1 MKIRHILIT
10 CILLAM
16 LSPLMC
22 SCINDDE
29 SLRVQYNVGVRL
41 ATKSGELLP
50 DSVAGSVHAY
60 MFIGGRYSH
69 EVSREPDG
77 RYYLCFDNRQAMR
90 LVAVGLGS
98 GDSVSLV
105 PPVVGDSL
113 GSVCAR
119 LRYAGASRSLS
130 GSAGTITE
138 VTPMSYICYGGFSYS
153 PGDALRDSS
162 FATLTM
168 MNKNVRIH
176 VVIRNLLSQMGTGN
190 YSVKLGGFRS
200 ALAFDGSIK
209 GDSVVYK
216 PHGGFDSNGVFS
228 TDVINAMPT
237 AEGESVTF
245 TLYKNDNPIFKRTT
259 DSSGA
264 PITLSPEDDK
274 AIVVDVGVMGVN
286 LRVMPWSEVN
296 SGTVFN

>member
-16 LSPLMC
+16 LPPLIC

-41 ATKSGELLP
+41 TTRTGEVLP

-77 RYYLCFDNRQAMR
+77 RYYLCFDNRQTMR

-98 GDSVSLV
+98 GDSVQLV

-119 LRYAGASRSLS
+119 LRRLGDSRSATRA
-130 GSAGTITE
+130 AGTITE
-138 VTPMSYICYGGFSYS
+138 ITPMSYICYGSFSYT

-176 VVIRNLLSQMGTGN
+176 VVIRNLLSQMGPGN
-190 YSVKLGGFRS
+190 YTVKLEGFRS
-200 ALAFDGSIK
+200 ALAFDGTIK
-209 GDSVVYK
+209 GDSVVYE
-216 PHGGFDSNGVFS
+216 PHGGFNSDGVFS
-228 TDVINAMPT
+228 TDIINALPT
-237 AEGESVTF
+237 ANGENVTF
-245 TLYKNDNPIFKRTT
+245 TLYKNDNPIFKSTT
-259 DSSGA
+259 DSSGD
-264 PITLSPEDDK
+264 PIILSPEDDK
-274 AIVVDVGVMGVN
+274 AIVVDVGKRGVN
-286 LRVMPWSEVN
+286 INVMPWSDVN
-296 SGTVFN
+296 NGTIFY

>member
-41 ATKSGELLP
+41 TTRTGEVLP

-60 MFIGGRYSH
+60 MFIEGRYSH

-77 RYYLCFDNRQAMR
+77 RYYLCFDNRQTMR

-98 GDSVSLV
+98 SDSVQLV
-105 PPVVGDSL
+105 PPVLGDSL

-119 LRYAGASRSLS
+119 LRNYGESRSATRTS
-130 GSAGTITE
+130 GTITE
-138 VTPMSYICYGGFSYS
+138 ITPMSYICYGGFSYS

-162 FATLTM
+162 FATLVM

-176 VVIRNLLSQMGTGN
+176 VVIRNLLSQMGAGN
-190 YSVKLGGFRS
+190 YTVKLEGFRS

-209 GDSVVYK
+209 GDSVVYE

-228 TDVINAMPT
+228 TDIINAMPT
-237 AEGESVTF
+237 AEGDSVTF

-259 DSSGA
+259 DSYGA

-296 SGTVFN
+296 SGTVFY

>member
-1 MKIRHILIT
+1 
-10 CILLAM
+10 M
-16 LSPLMC
+16 LPPLVS

-41 ATKSGELLP
+41 ATRSGEVLP

-60 MFIGGRYSH
+60 MFIDGRYSH

-77 RYYLCFDNRQAMR
+77 RYYLCFDNRQTMR

-98 GDSVSLV
+98 GDSVQLV
-105 PPVVGDSL
+105 PPVLGDSL
-113 GSVCAR
+113 SSVCAR
-119 LRYAGASRSLS
+119 LRNSGASRSVS

-138 VTPMSYICYGGFSYS
+138 VTPMSYICYGDFSYS

-168 MNKNVRIH
+168 ENKNVRIH
-176 VVIRNLLSQMGTGN
+176 IVIRNLLSQMGEGN
-190 YSVKLGGFRS
+190 YTVKIEGFRS

-209 GDSVVYK
+209 GDSVVYE

-228 TDVINAMPT
+228 TDIINALPT
-237 AEGESVTF
+237 ANGEKVTF

-259 DSSGA
+259 DSSGD

-274 AIVVDVGVMGVN
+274 AIVVDVGKMGVN
-286 LRVMPWSEVN
+286 INVMPWSDVN
-296 SGTVFN
+296 SGTIFY

>member
-1 MKIRHILIT
+1 MKIRQILIT

-16 LSPLMC
+16 LPPLIS

-41 ATKSGELLP
+41 TTRTGEVLP

-77 RYYLCFDNRQAMR
+77 RYYLCFDNRQRMR

-98 GDSVSLV
+98 GDSVQLV
-105 PPVVGDSL
+105 PPVLGDSL
-113 GSVCAR
+113 GSICAR
-119 LRYAGASRSLS
+119 LRRLGDSRS
-130 GSAGTITE
+130 ATRATDAITE
-138 VTPMSYICYGGFSYS
+138 ITPMSYICYGDFSYT

-168 MNKNVRIH
+168 TNKNVRIH
-176 VVIRNLLSQMGTGN
+176 IVIRNLLSQMGAGN
-190 YSVKLGGFRS
+190 YTVKLQGFRS

-209 GDSVVYK
+209 GDSVVYE
-216 PHGGFDSNGVFS
+216 PHGGFNSDGVFS
-228 TDVINAMPT
+228 TDIINALPT
-237 AEGESVTF
+237 ANGENVTF
-245 TLYKNDNPIFKRTT
+245 TLYKNDNPIFKSTT

-274 AIVVDVGVMGVN
+274 TIVVDVGKMGVN
-286 LRVMPWSEVN
+286 INVMPWSDVN
-296 SGTVFN
+296 NGTIFY

>member
-16 LSPLMC
+16 LSPLIS

-41 ATKSGELLP
+41 TTRTGEVLP

-60 MFIGGRYSH
+60 MFIGGRYSN
-69 EVSREPDG
+69 EVAREPDG
-77 RYYLCFDNRQAMR
+77 RYYLCFDNRQTMR

-98 GDSVSLV
+98 SDSVQLV
-105 PPVVGDSL
+105 PPVLGDSL
-113 GSVCAR
+113 SSVCAR
-119 LRYAGASRSLS
+119 LRRLGDSRS
-130 GSAGTITE
+130 ATRAADAITE
-138 VTPMSYICYGGFSYS
+138 ITPMSYICYGSFSYT

-176 VVIRNLLSQMGTGN
+176 IVIRNLLSQMGAGN
-190 YSVKLGGFRS
+190 YTVKLQGFRS

-209 GDSVVYK
+209 GDSVVYE
-216 PHGGFDSNGVFS
+216 PHGGFNSDGVFS
-228 TDVINAMPT
+228 TDIINALPT
-237 AEGESVTF
+237 ANGENVTF
-245 TLYKNDNPIFKRTT
+245 TLYKNDNPIFKSTT
-259 DSSGA
+259 DSSGI

-274 AIVVDVGVMGVN
+274 AIVVDVGKMGVN
-286 LRVMPWSEVN
+286 INVMPWSDVN
-296 SGTVFN
+296 NGTIFY

>member
-16 LSPLMC
+16 LPPLIC
-22 SCINDDE
+22 SCINDDD

-41 ATKSGELLP
+41 ATRTGEVLP

-77 RYYLCFDNRQAMR
+77 RYYLCFDNRQTMR

-98 GDSVSLV
+98 GDSVQLV
-105 PPVVGDSL
+105 PPVLGDSL
-113 GSVCAR
+113 SSICAR
-119 LRYAGASRSLS
+119 LRRLGDSRSASR
-130 GSAGTITE
+130 AVDAITE
-138 VTPMSYICYGGFSYS
+138 ITPMSYICYGSFSYT

-176 VVIRNLLSQMGTGN
+176 VVIRNLLSQMGPGN
-190 YSVKLGGFRS
+190 YTVKLEGFRS

-209 GDSVVYK
+209 GDSVVYE
-216 PHGGFDSNGVFS
+216 PHGGFNSDGVFS
-228 TDVINAMPT
+228 TDIINALPT
-237 AEGESVTF
+237 ANGENVTF
-245 TLYKNDNPIFKRTT
+245 TLYKNDNPIFKSNT
-259 DSSGA
+259 DSSGD
-264 PITLSPEDDK
+264 PIILSPEDDK
-274 AIVVDVGVMGVN
+274 AIVVDVGKMGVN
-286 LRVMPWSEVN
+286 INVMPWSDVN
-296 SGTVFN
+296 NGTIFY

>member
-16 LSPLMC
+16 LAPLMC

-41 ATKSGELLP
+41 ATRSGEVLP

-69 EVSREPDG
+69 EVSRELDG
-77 RYYLCFDNRQAMR
+77 RYYLCFDNRQTMR

-98 GDSVSLV
+98 GDSVQLV
-105 PPVVGDSL
+105 PPVLGDSL
-113 GSVCAR
+113 SSICAR
-119 LRYAGASRSLS
+119 LRRLGDSRS
-130 GSAGTITE
+130 ATRAADAITE
-138 VTPMSYICYGGFSYS
+138 ITPMSYICYGGFSYT

-168 MNKNVRIH
+168 TNKNVRIH
-176 VVIRNLLSQMGTGN
+176 IVIRNLLSQMGAGN
-190 YSVKLGGFRS
+190 YTVKLQGFRS

-209 GDSVVYK
+209 GDSVVYE
-216 PHGGFDSNGVFS
+216 PHGGFNSDGVFS
-228 TDVINAMPT
+228 TDIINALPT
-237 AEGESVTF
+237 NGENVTF
-245 TLYKNDNPIFKRTT
+245 TLYKNDNPIFKSNT

-274 AIVVDVGVMGVN
+274 AIVVDVGKMGVN
-286 LRVMPWSEVN
+286 INVMPWSDVN
-296 SGTVFN
+296 NGTIYY

>member
-16 LSPLMC
+16 LVPLVC

-41 ATKSGELLP
+41 ATRSGGLLP

-60 MFIGGRYSH
+60 MFVDGRYSH

-105 PPVVGDSL
+105 SPVVGDSL

-119 LRYAGASRSLS
+119 LRYPGASRSVS

-138 VTPMSYICYGGFSYS
+138 VTPMSYICYGSFSYKPS
-153 PGDALRDSS
+153 DALRDSS
-162 FATLTM
+162 LATLTM

-176 VVIRNLLSQMGTGN
+176 VVIRNLLSQMGAGKYT
-190 YSVKLGGFRS
+190 VKLEGFRS
-200 ALAFDGSIK
+200 ALAFDGSTT
-209 GDSVVYK
+209 GDSVVYE
-216 PHGGFDSNGVFS
+216 PHGGFDSDGVFS
-228 TDVINAMPT
+228 TDIINAMPT
-237 AEGESVTF
+237 AEGDSVTF

-259 DSSGA
+259 DSSGV

-274 AIVVDVGVMGVN
+274 AIVVDVGVMGVS

-296 SGTVFN
+296 SGTVFY